1 MSSST
6 RWTSRALVAAGA
18 GGLLVLGAAF
28 GPGGVGAASAD
39 DTPPATAS
47 SEPPTTAARERPGTL
62 PAEPPTT
69 ASPQRR
75 TRAARERPG
84 TLPPAA
90 ASAEPARGVPNYT
103 G

>member
-28 GPGGVGAASAD
+28 GAGGVGAASAD
-39 DTPPATAS
+39 ET
-47 SEPPTTAARERPGTL
+47 PPTTARPERPGTL
-62 PAEPPTT
+62 PPEPPTT
-69 ASPQRR
+69 ASPEPP
-75 TRAARERPG
+75 TTAAPERPG
-84 TLPPAA
+84 TLPPA
-90 ASAEPARGVPNYT
+90 EPVPGVPTYT

>member
-39 DTPPATAS
+39 DTPPTTAPPEPATTAAP
-47 SEPPTTAARERPGTL
+47 EPPGAQLPGPPTTVPSQPPSTAAP
-62 PAEPPTT
+62 
-69 ASPQRR
+69 
-75 TRAARERPG
+75 ERPG
-84 TLPPAA
+84 TLPPAGA
-90 ASAEPARGVPNYT
+90 PAQPVPDTPNYT